1 MADLGGFDATKV
13 APQGDM
19 SPIPAGEYK
28 AQIKK
33 SEKKATK
40 AGTGHYL
47 ELVLEIV
54 DGQHKG
60 RQVWD
65 RLNIWNPN
73 PTASQIAAST
83 LSAICH
89 ATKVMQPK
97 ASEQLHGIPM
107 IVKVAMIQ
115 RKDKNGDEVKGEY
128 SNEVKAY
135 KKLGSVAVAQAIE
148 APGGDSDDANKAPW
162 EQ

>member
-1 MADLGGFDATKV
+1 MADLGGFDATKIDP
-13 APQGDM
+13 AGDR

-28 AQIKK
+28 VVIES

-47 ELVLEIV
+47 ELVLQIV
-54 DGQHKG
+54 DGPHKG
-60 RQVWD
+60 RKVWD

-73 PTASQIAAST
+73 QTAAQIAAAS

-89 ATKVMQPK
+89 ATGIMQPK
-97 ASEQLHGIPM
+97 ASEQLHGIPL
-107 IVKVAMIQ
+107 ICKVAVKS
-115 RKDKNGDEVKGEY
+115 REDKPGEL

-135 KKLGSVAVAQAIE
+135 TKLGSGGTAKAE
-148 APGGDSDDANKAPW
+148 AAAPTAAKGVEKAPW
-162 EQ
+162 E